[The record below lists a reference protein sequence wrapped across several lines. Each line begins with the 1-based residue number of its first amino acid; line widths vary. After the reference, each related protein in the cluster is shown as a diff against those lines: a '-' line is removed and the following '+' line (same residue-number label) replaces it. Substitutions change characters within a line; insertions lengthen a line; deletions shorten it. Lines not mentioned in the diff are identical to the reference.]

1 MKTRGVNLCKAL
13 ERLRYEVNR
22 PQKNAL
28 IDAAIVQVEADQA
41 KTLEL
46 VTALETARSILMEYV
61 NSERCDHSN
70 NVCVCSEVSAIEK
83 IEKALESYGLS

>member
-1 MKTRGVNLCKAL
+1 MTRRGVNLCKAL
-13 ERLRYEVNR
+13 ERLRHEVNK

-28 IDAAIVQVEADQA
+28 IDAAIVQVETDQA
-41 KTLEL
+41 KTLDL
-46 VTALETARSILMEYV
+46 VTALEIAHSILMEYV